1 MASTV
6 ILTTTSLFLCIR
18 RTSRSV
24 SSLKKVQGNVGP
36 VTSSSVRGLQHRC
49 KKKRTLAS
57 RKAHFPASSS
67 QTSYFENFETVPRVR
82 VLSQK
87 RLWSGTQ
94 VAATHTRLHTARKFV
109 KLQQTRTHVMFE
121 SSKTRRRR
129 KRVIMRWTTGG
140 PRRS

>member
-6 ILTTTSLFLCIR
+6 ILATTSLFLCIR

-49 KKKRTLAS
+49 NKQRALVS

-67 QTSYFENFETVPRVR
+67 QRSYCENFERVPRVR
-82 VLSQK
+82 VLSRK

-109 KLQQTRTHVMFE
+109 KLQQTHTNVCNVRKFE
-121 SSKTRRRR
+121 NSHKTRTRD
-129 KRVIMRWTTGG
+129 MFLAD
-140 PRRS
+140 RRS